1 MNKADKQESE
11 RRVRQVSN
19 WLLDGESSSD
29 IIEYCRSSWR
39 ISQAQT
45 YKYIEKARELWQEI
59 NNNEIAYNLNWHI
72 QTRRKLLNKCI
83 KDGDK
88 SNARQILN
96 DLADIQGISR
106 NRMEVTGKDGKP
118 IQTENIDKLKKVI
131 DKMNESQRKIF
142 FDIVEQNNGLD

>member
-1 MNKADKQESE
+1 MNKADRQESE

-19 WLLDGESSSD
+19 WLLDGESTTD
-29 IIEYCRSSWR
+29 IVQYCANEWKL
-39 ISQAQT
+39 SQRQT
-45 YKYIEKARELWQEI
+45 YVYINKARTLWEEI
-59 NNNEIAYNLNWHI
+59 NSNEFVYNLNWHI

-106 NRMEVTGKDGKP
+106 NRIEHTGKDGEP
-118 IQTENIDKLKKVI
+118 IQVINVIPPKKT
-131 DKMNESQRKIF
+131 D
-142 FDIVEQNNGLD
+142 EQAD

>member
-1 MNKADKQESE
+1 MNKADRQESD

-29 IIEYCRSSWR
+29 IIKYCEENWQ
-39 ISQAQT
+39 IKQVQA
-45 YKYIEKARELWQEI
+45 YAYIEKARKLWDEI
-59 NNNEIAYNLNWHI
+59 NQNELVYNLTWHI

-88 SNARQILN
+88 SNARQVLN

-106 NRMEVTGKDGKP
+106 NRIEHTGKDGGEIIIKEV
-118 IQTENIDKLKKVI
+118 IVNRETINTDK
-131 DKMNESQRKIF
+131 E
-142 FDIVEQNNGLD
+142 

>member
-1 MNKADKQESE
+1 MNKADRQESD

-29 IIEYCRSSWR
+29 IIKYCEENWQ
-39 ISQAQT
+39 IKQVQA
-45 YKYIEKARELWQEI
+45 YAYIEKARKLWDEI
-59 NNNEIAYNLNWHI
+59 NQNELVYNLTWHI

-88 SNARQILN
+88 SNARQVLN

-106 NRMEVTGKDGKP
+106 NRIEHTGKDGEP
-118 IQTENIDKLKKVI
+118 IQVINVIPPKKT
-131 DKMNESQRKIF
+131 DEA
-142 FDIVEQNNGLD
+142 D